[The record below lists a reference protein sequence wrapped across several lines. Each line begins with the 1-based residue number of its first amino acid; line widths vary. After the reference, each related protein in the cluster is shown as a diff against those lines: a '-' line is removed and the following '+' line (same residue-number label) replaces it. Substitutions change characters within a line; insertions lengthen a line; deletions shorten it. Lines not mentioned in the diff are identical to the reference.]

1 MVKSLRSMTRNLG
14 KMHPETIDVLS
25 ELGRQATYEKDI
37 LVIQSEGAVVRWTGL
52 CKLAVQKERERLW
65 TKFSVMGRRPLV
77 YGKLTG
83 GGD

>member
-1 MVKSLRSMTRNLG
+1 MRSMTRNLG

-37 LVIQSEGAVVRWTGL
+37 FVIQSEGAVVRLTGL
-52 CKLAVQKERERLW
+52 CKLAVQKERERLC
-65 TKFSVMGRRPLV
+65 TEFSVTGRRSLV
-77 YGKLTG
+77 YGKLAG